1 MTSTRLTRRAFLRTS
16 AATAGTLAALLA
28 GCAPLPPL
36 APTTNPP
43 PTTSTKPRI
52 LRINMPLNRGD
63 VGAAADPGCSG
74 AVHSYFINSLMF
86 GALVAL
92 DEKLRPTPDLA
103 AAWRPNADGTV
114 WRFDLRP
121 DVCWTDGS
129 PVTAHDFEWAVKRNL
144 APDLYCGGQYW
155 QLVDLKGARAYYT
168 GQEKDAAAVGIRAL
182 DDRTLEVTLENPSAY
197 FINLAAL
204 PSFMAL
210 PRQVIENTGDQ
221 AWTQPQHMVS
231 NGPFRLTE
239 WVTERQMAFEP
250 NPRYHGGAPGV
261 DRLVVNMIRQESTA
275 LAAYEAGELDMV
287 EIPPAELARV
297 RADPRLGPEHQ
308 SNPEIATMHLRLS
321 VQLKPFDDVRVRHAF
336 ALAIDRET
344 LCNKVLQGIGQPAY
358 QFLPPNLLGHD
369 GQIGRTL
376 AFNPERARALLAAA
390 GYPGGKDMPL
400 IYWQYEQNETYQ
412 TMFEALQAMLLEHLG
427 VRTELAPTEAGARAA
442 WRTQRPL
449 RPHFYRQLWGAD
461 YPDPHNF
468 MAILYATPPPQADI
482 WKTTPELIYSNKPFD
497 DLVWQAAREQDSARR
512 VALYRQCEQILL
524 IDDPALI
531 PLYYPVRH
539 RLIKPTVQGLIINGL
554 GAPAMRQVRMM
565 G

>member
-1 MTSTRLTRRAFLRTS
+1 MTTTRLTRRDFLRAS
-16 AATAGTLAALLA
+16 AAGVVAALLA

-36 APTTNPP
+36 APAANQSPAA
-43 PTTSTKPRI
+43 TSKPRV

-63 VGAAADPGCSG
+63 VGAAADPGCSA

-86 GALVAL
+86 SALVAL
-92 DEKLRPTPDLA
+92 DEKLKPVPDIA
-103 AAWRPNADGTV
+103 ASWQPNADGTV
-114 WRFDLRP
+114 WRFNLRP
-121 DVCWTDGS
+121 DVTWTDGAV
-129 PVTAHDFEWAVKRNL
+129 VTAHDFEWAVKRNL

-155 QLVDLKGARAYYT
+155 QLVDLKGARAFYT
-168 GQEKDAAAVGIRAL
+168 GETKDPAAVGIRAV

-210 PRQVIENTGDQ
+210 PRQVIEKAGDQ
-221 AWTQPQHMVS
+221 AWTQPQHMIG

-239 WVTERQMAFEP
+239 WVTEKQMVFEP

-287 EIPPAELARV
+287 EIPAAELARV
-297 RADPRLGPEHQ
+297 KADPRLGPEHQ

-358 QFLPPNLLGHD
+358 QFLPPNMLGHD
-369 GQIGRTL
+369 SRIGREL
-376 AFNPERARALLAAA
+376 AFSPERGRELLAAA
-390 GYPGGKDMPL
+390 GYPGGRDMPL

-427 VRTELAPTEAGARAA
+427 VRTELAPTEAGARQA
-442 WRTQRPL
+442 WRAQRPL

-468 MAILYATPPPQADI
+468 MAVLYTTPPPQADI
-482 WKTTPELIYSNKPFD
+482 WKNTPELIYSNRSFD

-512 VALYRQCEQILL
+512 VELYRQCERILL
-524 IDDPALI
+524 IDDPAII

-539 RLIKPTVQGLIINGL
+539 RLIRPTVQGLIINGL
-554 GAPAMRQVRMM
+554 GAPSLRQVRVVT
-565 G
+565 